1 MDLKAALLNT
11 LSAFTK
17 TPEIAIHFWKIIG
30 EIDVRRDISPKEQFI
45 SLSSF
50 QLLAPME
57 NSDIPAL
64 AYEIEEFEVPS
75 QKYTFLKSI
84 LKFLQPI
91 ISQQL
96 KSNVDIRT
104 LGHCVVFLVNQVLL
118 KISTRTFKSLQEK
131 VSEIKSIRSNTIF
144 SRFFSGKSLKVF

>member
-11 LSAFTK
+11 LAAFTK

-30 EIDVRRDISPKEQFI
+30 EIDVRRNIPSKKFI
-45 SLSSF
+45 SSF
-50 QLLAPME
+50 QLFAPME
-57 NSDIPAL
+57 NSDIPSL

-75 QKYTFLKSI
+75 QKYTFLRSI

-96 KSNVDIRT
+96 KTNIDIRT

-118 KISTRTFKSLQEK
+118 KISTRTFKSIQEK
-131 VSEIKSIRSNTIF
+131 VGEKTNSINDDF
-144 SRFFSGKSLKVF
+144 SFIFSGKSLKVS